1 MADKKKE
8 PRLDDKRFKL
18 IEDMKLEIWN
28 GYLVGVSGSDIAES
42 MGLSKQTVY
51 RVLRAKKK
59 IKQYPRQFIGGDN
72 TVKTLLRV
80 YGDFLSLFCGC
91 T

>member
-1 MADKKKE
+1 MVYWLGDGYMRGKE

-18 IEDMKLEIWN
+18 TEDMKLEIWN
-28 GYLVGVSGSDIAES
+28 GYLVGVSVSDIAES

-59 IKQYPRQFIGGDN
+59 
-72 TVKTLLRV
+72 
-80 YGDFLSLFCGC
+80 
-91 T
+91 